1 MELGRFW
8 VLVCSSQP
16 APSLRPRRSRHGSVW
31 DRAGAILC
39 QWPGQ
44 YGAYLAEGPRPR
56 LRGEGTATMAR
67 DGRRLLAAGPGT
79 ASVSV
84 DSHFRLFARSL
95 PQLPAHAHTPVENP
109 KSVATRS
116 IGLVSEALSR
126 PSHHESCSYPT
137 RKDLRIRR
145 ATQSLILAA
154 NCVGGCRLVASFSP
168 AYFWL
173 SATGHRTRLQCA
185 CLAQSMLNSPSGMQ
199 RARAIALCLIS
210 GVTLRLLVDPFRVSL
225 GCCLSADRGS
235 VKKKPGPR
243 Y

>member
-1 MELGRFW
+1 M
-8 VLVCSSQP
+8 
-16 APSLRPRRSRHGSVW
+16 RPRRTSCRSRHGSVW
-31 DRAGAILC
+31 DRARAIL
-39 QWPGQ
+39 WPGQ
-44 YGAYLAEGPRPR
+44 HGAYLAKGPRPR
-56 LRGEGTATMAR
+56 LRGEGTATVAR
-67 DGRRLLAAGPGT
+67 DGRRLLAAGPGN

-84 DSHFRLFARSL
+84 DSHFRSFARSL
-95 PQLPAHAHTPVENP
+95 PQFKLPAQAHTPVEKP

-126 PSHHESCSYPT
+126 PSHHESGSYPT

-154 NCVGGCRLVASFSP
+154 NCVGGCRLVASSSP
-168 AYFWL
+168 AYFRL